1 MVIGPLA
8 YSLNGSSLT
17 IMCNS
22 TNWPASSV
30 TWRRG
35 SSIIT
40 PSTSPSTGSY
50 SLSQGLTDRSTSSYS
65 NVLVVS
71 NTSLSGL
78 LGDYTCTVSAI
89 RHNYITISS
98 ASASIS
104 VSSLGPVN
112 ITIDSP
118 DFGVTRSE
126 FSITC
131 DVVGSAS
138 SIVLRRD
145 GVDVM
150 TGSGSKLTA
159 STDRFAEGDNLGPGD
174 YACEATV
181 NGLTG
186 AAYRFVKMKR
196 E

>member
-1 MVIGPLA
+1 M
-8 YSLNGSSLT
+8 
-17 IMCNS
+17 
-22 TNWPASSV
+22 
-30 TWRRG
+30 
-35 SSIIT
+35 
-40 PSTSPSTGSY
+40 
-50 SLSQGLTDRSTSSYS
+50 
-65 NVLVVS
+65 
-71 NTSLSGL
+71 
-78 LGDYTCTVSAI
+78 SAI

-118 DFGVTRSE
+118 DFGVTRSG

-145 GVDVM
+145 GVEVM

-174 YACEATV
+174 YTCEAVV
-181 NGLTG
+181 NGQTG
-186 AAYRFVKMKR
+186 AAYRFVKMKC